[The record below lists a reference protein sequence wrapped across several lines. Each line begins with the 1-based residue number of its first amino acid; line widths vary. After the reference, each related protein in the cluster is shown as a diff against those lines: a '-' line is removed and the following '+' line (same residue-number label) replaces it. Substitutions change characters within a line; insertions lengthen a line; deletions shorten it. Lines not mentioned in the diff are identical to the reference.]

1 MAGGTLPHRKLAGGP
16 SKLAF
21 SIWKFG
27 AQVFSKFPINCQI
40 CTLNYLLPI
49 LSKHHP
55 MVVRHG
61 GTMVLVVGLSKGGH
75 TRMQ

>member
-1 MAGGTLPHRKLAGGP
+1 MAGGTLPHGKLAGGP

-21 SIWKFG
+21 SNL
-27 AQVFSKFPINCQI
+27 AQVLSKYPINCQI

-49 LSKHHP
+49 LSEHHP

-61 GTMVLVVGLSKGGH
+61 GTVMLMVGLCKGGH